1 MNEEQITTVMASAE
15 FQQSAMHIAGQLH
28 ISKRDAEAMLIE
40 ELWAHRHTLDTV
52 GETLTG
58 KQKAHVNFG
67 KKDILRSEWNQE
79 NATMKLFTGT
89 TDDKGHSLI
98 DDVPDTVK
106 QAVSYSEGEI
116 ERALVATDHI
126 MTTNQFEFIE
136 GVLTKGAEAY
146 MAENHLSLKVF
157 NQKLKRIEEQLKGKH
172 DRLDKVLQS
181 DAELEL
187 KKNQQLAQGLYD
199 MILSEQDT
207 PKAWVSKALLET
219 MDNSYFDK
227 LWDTAGVVHPRQMIM
242 DWDDTTEARQDGYRF
257 VNALEQ
263 MIEEGK

>member
-1 MNEEQITTVMASAE
+1 MNEQQIATVMASTE
-15 FQQSAMHIAGQLH
+15 FQQSAMRIAGQLR

-40 ELWAHRHTLDTV
+40 ELWSHRHVLDTV
-52 GETLTG
+52 GETLTSR
-58 KQKAHVNFG
+58 QKGHINFG

-98 DDVPDTVK
+98 DDVPDTVM

-116 ERALVATDHI
+116 ERSLVATEHI
-126 MTTNQFEFIE
+126 MTANQFEFIE
-136 GVLTKGAEAY
+136 GVLTMGAEGY
-146 MAENHLSLKVF
+146 MAKNHLTPKVF
-157 NQKLKRIEEQLKGKH
+157 NQKMKRIEEQLVHKH

-187 KKNQQLAQGLYD
+187 KKNRQLAQSLYD
-199 MILSEQDT
+199 MVMSDQDT
-207 PKAWVSKALLET
+207 PKQWIQKALLESL
-219 MDNSYFDK
+219 DNSYFDK

-257 VNALEQ
+257 VTALEQ
-263 MIEEGK
+263 MIEG

>member
-52 GETLTG
+52 GESLTG
-58 KQKAHVNFG
+58 KQKAHINFG

-136 GVLTKGAEAY
+136 GVLTKGAEGY
-146 MAENHLSLKVF
+146 MTENHLSPKVF
-157 NQKLKRIEEQLKGKH
+157 NQKMKRIEEQLKGKH
-172 DRLDKVLQS
+172 DRLEKVLQS

-187 KKNQQLAQGLYD
+187 RKNRQIAQSLYD
-199 MILSEQDT
+199 MIMSDKDT
-207 PKAWVSKALLET
+207 PKQWIQKALLET
-219 MDNSYFDK
+219 MDNNYFDK
-227 LWDTAGVVHPRQMIM
+227 LWDTAGIKHPRAMIR
-242 DWDDTTEARQDGYRF
+242 DWDGTPEARQDGYRF
-257 VNALEQ
+257 VTVLEQ
-263 MIEEGK
+263 MIEG